1 MRLGSCWEGPWEFV
15 VYIEAEI
22 VGSFGTFLRAL
33 WRSVC
38 GFLRLVL
45 EAAGCWLMEKDC
57 VKRHFFYS
65 SPPNIVDQRTKRRI
79 TEHRTDRNR
88 DGHTTVFHNT
98 SDLITIQK
106 RGPSRIYPTPI
117 L

>member
-1 MRLGSCWEGPWEFV
+1 
-15 VYIEAEI
+15 
-22 VGSFGTFLRAL
+22 
-33 WRSVC
+33 
-38 GFLRLVL
+38 
-45 EAAGCWLMEKDC
+45 MEKDC

-98 SDLITIQK
+98 SDLITIQNEDPP
-106 RGPSRIYPTPI
+106 GYILLPSYNYSIPT
-117 L
+117 